1 MSPSWIAHPN
11 CYGLCIWIYASSIHQ
26 FWKTTVSLEF
36 KLRILTNWSSVLL
49 RGKKLRSH
57 TWSQGTKYGGI
68 QSRHQN
74 GSIGTSI
81 SINVYPVWIVAQMKR
96 LQVEI
101 RLFPS
106 SRISPR
112 RHCVDVQ
119 QVLKVFCLHNILHH
133 AHSQC
138 ISSLSSLCVRKS
150 IKLFVSRS
158 PSLVKYV
165 SLTGA
170 WQTWVHLPPHGQE
183 N

>member
-1 MSPSWIAHPN
+1 MHLD
-11 CYGLCIWIYASSIHQ
+11 LCVFNSSIL
-26 FWKTTVSLEF
+26 KNTVSLEF
-36 KLRILTNWSSVLL
+36 KLTHTDQLIKCSST
-49 RGKKLRSH
+49 RKKKLRSQ
-57 TWSQGTKYGGI
+57 SIKYGGI
-68 QSRHQN
+68 QFRHQN
-74 GSIGTSI
+74 GLIATSI
-81 SINVYPVWIVAQMKR
+81 SINVYPVWIVSQLQR
-96 LQVEI
+96 RQVEI

-112 RHCVDVQ
+112 RHCMDVQ
-119 QVLKVFCLHNILHH
+119 QALKVFCLHNILHH

-150 IKLFVSRS
+150 KKIFVSRS

-170 WQTWVHLPPHGQE
+170 WQTWVHFPPHRRE